1 MAEDVKVELG
11 AEAVQQQTAESK
23 VEKQPV
29 SNNGKKPKKDFKK
42 DGKSRRDDRRREDDG
57 IDKVTVEIRRVTKV
71 VKGGRTMRFSA
82 LVVVGDKKGRVG
94 MGLAKASEVPTAI
107 DKATKSAKKS
117 LINVPV
123 IEGTIPHE
131 VIGKFAKTSVKM
143 LPSKKGSGL
152 IAGGAARTV
161 FEMAGY
167 TDITAKIYGST
178 DKINVVRATLNGLKS
193 LRTKEQVAMLRGKS
207 VEEI

>member
-1 MAEDVKVELG
+1 MA
-11 AEAVQQQTAESK
+11 QQQKREFRK
-23 VEKQPV
+23 PREEVKDEFEK
-29 SNNGKKPKKDFKK
+29 KMLD
-42 DGKSRRDDRRREDDG
+42 
-57 IDKVTVEIRRVTKV
+57 IRRVTKV

-94 MGLAKASEVPTAI
+94 MGLGKAKEVPQAI
-107 DKATKSAKKS
+107 EKATKVAKKN
-117 LINVPV
+117 LITVPV
-123 IEGTIPHE
+123 INGSIPHE
-131 VIGKFAKTSVKM
+131 TIGKFAKTSVKM

-161 FEMAGY
+161 FEVAGY

-193 LRTKEQVAMLRGKS
+193 LRTKEQVALLRGLP

>member
-1 MAEDVKVELG
+1 MAQQKREFRKPRVE
-11 AEAVQQQTAESK
+11 
-23 VEKQPV
+23 EK
-29 SNNGKKPKKDFKK
+29 DEF
-42 DGKSRRDDRRREDDG
+42 
-57 IDKVTVEIRRVTKV
+57 DKNMLNVRRVTKV

-94 MGLAKASEVPTAI
+94 MGIAKAAEVPTAI
-107 DKATKSAKKS
+107 EKASKSAKKT
-117 LINVPV
+117 LITVPV
-123 IEGTIPHE
+123 VNGTIPHE

-161 FEMAGY
+161 FELAGY

-178 DKINVVRATLNGLKS
+178 DKINVVRATLNGLKQ
-193 LRTKEQVAMLRGKS
+193 LRTKEEIAMLRGKS

>member
-1 MAEDVKVELG
+1 MA
-11 AEAVQQQTAESK
+11 QQQKREFRK
-23 VEKQPV
+23 PREEVKDEFEK
-29 SNNGKKPKKDFKK
+29 KMLD
-42 DGKSRRDDRRREDDG
+42 
-57 IDKVTVEIRRVTKV
+57 IRRVTKV

-94 MGLAKASEVPTAI
+94 MGLGKAKEVPQAI
-107 DKATKSAKKS
+107 EKATKVAKKN
-117 LINVPV
+117 LITVPV
-123 IEGTIPHE
+123 VNGSIPHE
-131 VIGKFAKTSVKM
+131 TIGKFAKTSVKM

-161 FEMAGY
+161 FEVAGY

-193 LRTKEQVAMLRGKS
+193 LRTKEQVALLRGLP